1 MLNILR
7 FLFSSPTKACF
18 LPHQSPLAFC
28 CQEKSLQAGC
38 SKGERKGKEARGG
51 GRFLLL
57 SPFLA
62 VREIKVSWKWIVWR
76 AGTQK
81 QRERGPPRAKGG
93 GKFEFAPSSSRS
105 SRC

>member
-51 GRFLLL
+51 TFPPSL
-57 SPFLA
+57 SIFG
-62 VREIKVSWKWIVWR
+62 R
-76 AGTQK
+76 AGNQSFMEMDSLASWHTET
-81 QRERGPPRAKGG
+81 ERKGAAAG
-93 GKFEFAPSSSRS
+93 ERRGKV
-105 SRC
+105 